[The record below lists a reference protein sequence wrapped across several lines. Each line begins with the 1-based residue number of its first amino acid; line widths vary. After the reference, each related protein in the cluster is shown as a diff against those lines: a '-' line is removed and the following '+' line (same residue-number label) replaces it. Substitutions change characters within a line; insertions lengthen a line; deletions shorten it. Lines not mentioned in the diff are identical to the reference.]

1 MVMRLST
8 KLLLAF
14 ALLLTVTL
22 VVVSVVAYSSAA
34 REVRG
39 FMFGGTMVPPDGI
52 TADLST
58 YYLERGSWQ
67 GVESVLVPAHG
78 AGVGGFGPMMG
89 QRVVLVDAAGRV
101 VGDTSSTLLGS
112 FVAENEI
119 ARGVPITVEHTR
131 VGTLLL
137 FGGMGGFGTPSGG
150 QEAQLIGRVNRAIWL
165 AAGLGALLGLVLA
178 AVLSRS
184 LTAPLRSLTAAMNRF
199 ARGERNLSLPATS
212 PDEVGDLTES
222 FRHLVGEIERQEG
235 LRKEMTADIA
245 HELRNPIAVI
255 QANVES
261 LVDGVYPATA
271 ENLEPVLESVH
282 LLSRLVE
289 DLRTLALADAG
300 RLTVEIGAT
309 DIIPVLRRV
318 ANALEPRAAAKQ
330 VRLTVE
336 SARSI
341 FAAADPQRLEQIISN
356 LVNNAIRHTPEGG
369 RVTMRADLQASGR
382 VRIDVTDTG
391 SGIPPD
397 ALAHVFERFYRA
409 DRGRSRVEGGTG
421 LGLAI
426 ARKLAEAQGGNLT
439 ADNLLEGGARFSLT
453 LAPAAG

>member
-1 MVMRLST
+1 MRLST
-8 KLLLAF
+8 KLLLSF

-39 FMFGGTMVPPDGI
+39 FMFGGTIVPPEEI
-52 TADLST
+52 TTDLST
-58 YYLERGSWQ
+58 YYQERGGWQ
-67 GVESVLVPAHG
+67 GVEAVLVPSRGSG
-78 AGVGGFGPMMG
+78 AGGLGPMMG
-89 QRVVLVDAAGRV
+89 QRFVLVDATGRV

-112 FVAENEI
+112 FVAEDEI
-119 ARGVPITVEHTR
+119 ARGVPITVKQAR

-137 FGGMGGFGTPSGG
+137 FGGMGGFGTPQGG
-150 QEAQLIGRVNRAIWL
+150 LDALLIGRVNRAIWL

-178 AVLSRS
+178 VVLSRS

-199 ARGERNLSLPATS
+199 ARGERNLHLPATS

-318 ANALEPRAAAKQ
+318 ANALEQHAAAKQ
-330 VRLTVE
+330 IRLTVE
-336 SARSI
+336 SAHSV
-341 FAAADPQRLEQIISN
+341 FAAADPQRLEQILSN

-369 RVTMRADLQASGR
+369 RVAMRVALQASGR

-439 ADNLLEGGARFSLT
+439 ADNPPEGGARFSLT